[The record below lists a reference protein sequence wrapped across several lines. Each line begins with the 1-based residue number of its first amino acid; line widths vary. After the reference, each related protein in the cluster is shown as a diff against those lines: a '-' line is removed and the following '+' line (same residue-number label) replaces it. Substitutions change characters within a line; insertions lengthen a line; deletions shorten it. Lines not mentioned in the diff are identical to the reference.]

1 MNDIAPPD
9 PESELSFAEKLFA
22 FNLSGLF
29 KLLMACL
36 GVGVLLAILDID
48 PRRVWSDFFGT
59 IADAWA
65 KGWELAGGAVD
76 YLILGAILVIPV
88 FVLLRVLNA
97 SSKK

>member
-22 FNLSGLF
+22 FKLSGLF
-29 KLLMACL
+29 KLLLACL

-76 YLILGAILVIPV
+76 YLILGAILVVPV
-88 FVLLRVLNA
+88 FVVLRVLNA